1 MARSVLG
8 AFVVDRVDL
17 LLPRHHSVEI
27 NSGTSEKGLLL
38 LLIIIRLSLASASG
52 FTNRDGRLGRGLVL
66 LRRFSFDEF
75 ISYLGNLLL
84 VLIF

>member
-8 AFVVDRVDL
+8 TFVVDRVDL

-27 NSGTSEKGLLL
+27 DSGTSEKGL